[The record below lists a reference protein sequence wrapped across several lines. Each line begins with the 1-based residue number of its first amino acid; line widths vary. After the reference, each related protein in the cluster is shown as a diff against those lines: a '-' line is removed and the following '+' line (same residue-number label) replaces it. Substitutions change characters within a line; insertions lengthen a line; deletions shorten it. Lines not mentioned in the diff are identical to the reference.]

1 MRRHLA
7 WILALL
13 LLLGACST
21 PEPAPTPTVEIPS
34 APQAA
39 TATPFEPDPTAT
51 EVKATN
57 TPPPSPTP
65 LIEAYGPDNFPSNIN
80 PLTGLP
86 VEDPSLLERRPVAV
100 KITLMPRSSRPQY
113 SLSMADLVFEF
124 YQNGGISR
132 FHAIFYGVDVEQ
144 AGPVRSARFPDEN
157 MIRMY
162 KSVFAFGSGDAR
174 VLNRFGFAEYSPYL
188 VSEYPAACG
197 PMCRLDP
204 NGKNHL
210 IANTKDLTDYIR
222 GLGLENSRQNLDG
235 MRFDPD
241 VPSGGTALAQLY
253 VRYGPQIYSRWD
265 YDPTTNR
272 YLRFQDTQDDLGI
285 GEAYGPLIDQT
296 NDQQIAA
303 DNVVVVLVP
312 HDYFSQ
318 EPEII
323 EIRMVGSGQAFAL
336 RDGQLFELSW
346 NVPTINTVL
355 SLTYPDGS
363 PYPFKPGNTWFYLLG
378 QTSQKTEPEPGA
390 LRFSYRIP

>member
-1 MRRHLA
+1 MRTKFA
-7 WILALL
+7 WILALVL
-13 LLLGACST
+13 LMGACTT
-21 PEPAPTPTVEIPS
+21 PGPSPTPTAERAA

-39 TATPFEPDPTAT
+39 TATPFAPEPTAT

-65 LIEAYGPDNFPSNIN
+65 ALQAYGPDNFPANIN

-86 VEDPSLLERRPVAV
+86 VADPSLLERRPVAV

-113 SLSMADLVFEF
+113 GLSMADLVFEF

-132 FHAIFYGVDVEQ
+132 FHAIFYGADVEQ

-174 VLNRFGFAEYSPYL
+174 VLRRFGGLDISPYL

-197 PMCRLDP
+197 PMCRIDP
-204 NGKNHL
+204 SGKNHL

-222 GLGLENSRQNLDG
+222 GLGLENTRQNLDG
-235 MRFDPD
+235 MRFDPV
-241 VPSGGTALAQLY
+241 VPSGGQPLEHLY

-265 YDPTTNR
+265 YDATSNR

-285 GEAYGPLIDQT
+285 GEAYAPMIDQT
-296 NDQQIAA
+296 TDQQIAA
-303 DNVVVVLVP
+303 DNVVVLLVP
-312 HDYFSQ
+312 HEYFSQ
-318 EPEII
+318 SPEII
-323 EIRMVGSGQAFAL
+323 EIRMGTSGQAYTL
-336 RDGQLFELSW
+336 RDGELYELSW
-346 NVPTINTVL
+346 SVPTISTVL

-363 PYPFKPGNTWFYLLG
+363 PFPFKPGNTWFYLLG
-378 QTSQKTEPEPGA
+378 QTSVKTEPEPGA
-390 LRFSYRIP
+390 LRFSFRIP